1 MNEGI
6 EYIEVRALDLN
17 PYLPLGI
24 DAEQVR
30 FLDSF
35 LLHCLLSDS
44 PECNKDEFF
53 EVANNLTLVVEQ
65 GRDPELELKREGKAL
80 QLRDWAGALVEDI
93 EHSAALLD
101 KSHGTSAYSNS
112 VAAQMAKVK
121 DSELTPSGQ
130 ILKDMKEG
138 RMSFF
143 DFSME
148 NSRKIRD
155 YFRQGD
161 LEQATVSRFIAAR
174 ERSIE
179 MQKEIEEADEISFD
193 DYLTAWNEG

>member
-1 MNEGI
+1 
-6 EYIEVRALDLN
+6 
-17 PYLPLGI
+17 
-24 DAEQVR
+24 
-30 FLDSF
+30 
-35 LLHCLLSDS
+35 
-44 PECNKDEFF
+44 
-53 EVANNLTLVVEQ
+53 
-65 GRDPELELKREGKAL
+65 
-80 QLRDWAGALVEDI
+80 
-93 EHSAALLD
+93 
-101 KSHGTSAYSNS
+101 
-112 VAAQMAKVK
+112 MAKVK